1 VLLLLLALSP
11 ALAFEEEGLE
21 IIVEEFLDTPAARA
35 ELDRAIVDMGYKPG
49 MRVGDQVL
57 HFPENDGWP
66 VVIVHDEGFVTAEA
80 RASFGVSPRLA
91 MQFEE
96 RLLTAIHPA
105 LLAWRRAMA
114 AEALGF
120 RREELLAE
128 LETFRMLPVEDQR
141 ELVRAVWWNTADTPE
156 GLQVRLW
163 VEDWAQ
169 DALGAEFVNGL
180 GVRYEHDGPPPDF
193 SSLMEPEPEA
203 PDAVEVERA
212 KVVLPPPG
220 LSRDI
225 LTLELP

>member
-1 VLLLLLALSP
+1 MLLFLLALSP
-11 ALAFEEEGLE
+11 ALAVEEEGME
-21 IIVEEFLDTPAARA
+21 IVVEEMLDTPAARA
-35 ELDRAIVDMGYKPG
+35 ELEQAIVDLGYKRG
-49 MRVGDQVL
+49 MRVGDQTL

-105 LLAWRRAMA
+105 LTAWRRAMA

-120 RREELLAE
+120 RREDLLAE
-128 LETFRMLPVEDQR
+128 LERIRMLPVEDQR

-163 VEDWAQ
+163 VEDWAH
-169 DALGAEFVNGL
+169 DALGADFVEAL
-180 GVRYEHDGPPPDF
+180 GVRYEYDGPPPDF
-193 SSLMEPEPEA
+193 SALMEPEDAA
-203 PDAVEVERA
+203 PDAVELERA
-212 KVVLPPPG
+212 KLVLPPPG